1 MAVEVIAA
9 AVGMALVAVGIW
21 FYVGNGWSVFRT
33 DFFLTY
39 LFMAIPMGLG
49 FIAMALARSR
59 IAGAASPLLGWG
71 GVALLLIAII
81 LAYTKPAKLAPRWL
95 QKDGYEARAGGAR
108 AIRFHWPIWYLLGV
122 TMAVVVLAT
131 IIEWEQSH
139 GG

>member
-59 IAGAASPLLGWG
+59 IRKPVRRRHVFGY
-71 GVALLLIAII
+71 VVTVI
-81 LAYTKPAKLAPRWL
+81 LAAI
-95 QKDGYEARAGGAR
+95 GFVGGLIVHSIVAAAIVAIEWCRDRPSTR
-108 AIRFHWPIWYLLGV
+108 AIGSRTLGM
-122 TMAVVVLAT
+122 T
-131 IIEWEQSH
+131 S
-139 GG
+139 